1 MITHVALP
9 IPVRKTFSYVVP
21 DKWVPFIK
29 PLLRVKVPFKNRDAI
44 GFIVGIEEGYA
55 EGLKEIHELIDLFPL
70 LSEKALQLAE
80 WASRYYI
87 APKGL
92 VLGYALPPGL
102 SIEQYVKI
110 QTLSEIET
118 ITLDNLTLR
127 KACKVFG
134 RDVVYEH
141 YNKGFLRLYDT
152 FTNKDFLPS
161 NHEQLN
167 NSGEKTL
174 FIGNIQDRLQ
184 YYTEKI
190 AQHIHDDE
198 NVLMFVPNH
207 HTVGQFCFD
216 KLSDRFPGKV
226 LRYGISVTARKR
238 MEAYFRA
245 RNEGGL
251 IILGSRSC
259 LFLSVFRN
267 GLIIVERPEEDEYRN
282 EKGFRFNAVNLAI
295 GRAEIEHIPVALGS
309 VSPPLELYKRAID
322 GELHI
327 IEKVYPKK
335 RQYVEVIIEKGI
347 SASGS
352 LPEELI
358 TLLSRAIESREKVAI
373 YTPRKDYSSHIK
385 CLDCKSL
392 FLCPACGGSLSYQKH
407 RDLLACTGCGRTFPY
422 EARCRQCGSK
432 LIQFSHVGVEYLER
446 SLRELFQG
454 VTIISVTGDS
464 FYENKEAFAKLDY
477 EEPAIIIGT
486 QALTKPYGL
495 TAHKLVMIEWEEL
508 MRIGGY
514 RAGEKMFHV
523 LSNLVDVLE
532 PDELYAVM
540 VRRKRIDLEE
550 FFDGKAFCNA
560 ELEKRKNAQFP
571 PFVRIFL
578 LEVEKEK
585 ELVGIRL
592 VEKIKTA
599 ADKHE
604 ITQHITGPLM
614 QRRKKYRWRMIL
626 KGSEDQLY
634 DFLTT
639 VSDYPGVRVEA
650 DPVNI

>member
-216 KLSDRFPGKV
+216 KLSERFPGKV

-495 TAHKLVMIEWEEL
+495 KAHKLVMIEWEEL

-540 VRRKRIDLEE
+540 VRRKRIDLEG
-550 FFDGKAFCNA
+550 FFDGKTFCNA

>member
-21 DKWVPFIK
+21 DKWAPFIK
-29 PLLRVKVPFKNRDAI
+29 PLLRVKVPFKNRDII

-55 EGLKEIHELIDLFPL
+55 EGLKEIHEIIDPFPL
-70 LSEKALQLAE
+70 LSEKAFQLAE
-80 WASRYYI
+80 WASHYYI

-92 VLGYALPPGL
+92 VLGYAVPPGL

-110 QTLSEIET
+110 QALSEIET

-134 RDVVYEH
+134 RDVIYEH

-152 FTNKDFLPS
+152 FTNKDFLPG

-167 NSGEKTL
+167 NSGEKIL

-190 AQHIHDDE
+190 AQHIHEGE

-216 KLSDRFPGKV
+216 KLSERFPGKV
-226 LRYGISVTARKR
+226 LRYGVSVTAKKR
-238 MEAYFRA
+238 MESYFRA

-259 LFLSVFRN
+259 LFLSVCRN

-327 IEKVYPKK
+327 IEKVHPKK

-347 SASGS
+347 SVSGS

-407 RDLLACTGCGRTFPY
+407 KDLLACTGCGRTFSY

-495 TAHKLVMIEWEEL
+495 KAHKVVMIEWEEL

-514 RAGEKMFHV
+514 RAGEKMLHV

-540 VRRKRIDLEE
+540 VRRKRIDLKG

-585 ELVGIRL
+585 ELVGIQL

-599 ADKHE
+599 AGRYE
-604 ITQHITGPLM
+604 ITRHITGPLM

-626 KGSEDQLY
+626 KGNEDQLY

-639 VSDYPGVRVEA
+639 VSDYPGVRIEA

>member
-167 NSGEKTL
+167 NLGEKTL

-216 KLSDRFPGKV
+216 KLSERFPGKV

-251 IILGSRSC
+251 IFLGSRSC
-259 LFLSVFRN
+259 LFLSVYRN
-267 GLIIVERPEEDEYRN
+267 RLIIVERPEEDEYRN

-495 TAHKLVMIEWEEL
+495 KAHKLVMIEWEEL

-540 VRRKRIDLEE
+540 VRRKRINLEE

-585 ELVGIRL
+585 ELVGIGL
-592 VEKIKTA
+592 VEKIKTE

>member
-167 NSGEKTL
+167 NLGEKTL

-190 AQHIHDDE
+190 AQHIHEDE

-599 ADKHE
+599 ADKYE

>member
-1 MITHVALP
+1 MIAHVALP

-21 DKWVPFIK
+21 DKWIPFIK

-80 WASRYYI
+80 WASHYYI
-87 APKGL
+87 APKGI
-92 VLGYALPPGL
+92 VLGYAVPPGL

-110 QTLSEIET
+110 QTLSEIGA

-167 NSGEKTL
+167 NSAEKTL

-190 AQHIHDDE
+190 AQHIHEDE

-216 KLSDRFPGKV
+216 KLSERFPGKV

-259 LFLSVFRN
+259 LFLSVLRN

-335 RQYVEVIIEKGI
+335 RHYGEVIIEKGI

-407 RDLLACTGCGRTFPY
+407 RDLFVCTGCGRTFPY

-495 TAHKLVMIEWEEL
+495 TVHKLVMIEWEEL

-532 PDELYAVM
+532 PGELYAVM
-540 VRRKRIDLEE
+540 VRRKRIDLEG
-550 FFDGKAFCNA
+550 FFDGKTFCNA

-571 PFVRIFL
+571 PFLRIFL

-599 ADKHE
+599 ADKYE

>member
-44 GFIVGIEEGYA
+44 GFIVGVEEGYA

-80 WASRYYI
+80 WASHYYI

-92 VLGYALPPGL
+92 VLGYAVPPGL

-110 QTLSEIET
+110 QTQSEIET
-118 ITLDNLTLR
+118 NTLDNLTLR

-174 FIGNIQDRLQ
+174 FIGNIKDRLQ

-190 AQHIHDDE
+190 DQHVHKGE

-226 LRYGISVTARKR
+226 LRYGVSVTARKR

-282 EKGFRFNAVNLAI
+282 EEGFRFNAVNLAI

-309 VSPPLELYKRAID
+309 VSPPLELYKKAID

-327 IEKVYPKK
+327 IEKAYPKK
-335 RQYVEVIIEKGI
+335 KQYVEVIIEKGI

-422 EARCRQCGSK
+422 EARCSQCGSK

-446 SLRELFQG
+446 SFREFFQG
-454 VTIISVTGDS
+454 VTIISVTGNS
-464 FYENKEAFAKLDY
+464 FYENKEAFAKLDHG
-477 EEPAIIIGT
+477 EPAIIIGT
-486 QALTKPYGL
+486 QALSKPYGL
-495 TAHKLVMIEWEEL
+495 KAHKLVMIEWEEL

-540 VRRKRIDLEE
+540 VRRKRIDLEG

-599 ADKHE
+599 ADKYE

-626 KGSEDQLY
+626 KGNEDQLY